1 MMGKDVE
8 RILSEI
14 DTVKDA
20 SFKMINSL
28 VGISCYNAMSD
39 PIEVTTSSYT
49 DPVISA
55 MRSMKGDCTN
65 MGSLKSNLYVGSG
78 SFNNSSGSPW
88 TELSNL
94 QKAVDDVQSF
104 ASSHNPFMVLLGE
117 KLSLMGL
124 IQRVY
129 STAVD
134 ARWAICIYHDYVQRG
149 YDHEFN
155 GNIPSI
161 TFAGSSKGEPSTG
174 NIPHE
179 YEDNV
184 HIPKPSIDP
193 F

>member
-14 DTVKDA
+14 DTVKDV

-39 PIEVTTSSYT
+39 PVKVMTSSFT

-55 MRSMKGDCTN
+55 MRSMKSDCTN
-65 MGSLKSNLYVGSG
+65 MGSLKSSLYVDSG

-88 TELSNL
+88 AELSNL

-104 ASSHNPFMVLLGE
+104 ADSHDPFMLLLGE

-124 IQRVY
+124 VQRVY
-129 STAVD
+129 STAID

-149 YDHEFN
+149 FDYTFN
-155 GNIPSI
+155 GNVPSI
-161 TFAGSSKGEPSTG
+161 VFVDGKGQESVG
-174 NIPHE
+174 NVNQQ
-179 YEDNV
+179 YTDNV
-184 HIPKPSIDP
+184 HIPPKPIET